1 MHLQM
6 CIGACTKQK
15 NCDDKAKKKK
25 NQKKKKKK
33 KSFFVFQ
40 SNPVA
45 SSCISFITKN
55 KQV

>member
-1 MHLQM
+1 VLAQNKKIAM
-6 CIGACTKQK
+6 TKQK
-15 NCDDKAKKKK
+15 KKKS
-25 NQKKKKKK
+25 KKKKKK

>member
-1 MHLQM
+1 VLAQNKKIAM
-6 CIGACTKQK
+6 TKQ
-15 NCDDKAKKKK
+15 KKKK